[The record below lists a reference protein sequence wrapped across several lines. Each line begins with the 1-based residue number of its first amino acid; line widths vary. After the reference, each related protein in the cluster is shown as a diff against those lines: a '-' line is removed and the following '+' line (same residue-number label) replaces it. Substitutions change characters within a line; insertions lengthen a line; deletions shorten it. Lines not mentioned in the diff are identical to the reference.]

1 MPLSGKN
8 WMTTIHEQTRVR
20 HITVPGSHDAGVS
33 KAFNAAKGFFSRRM
47 DAGRY
52 ICQDADIAGQ
62 LAAGARFFDIRFGLR
77 DGEATTEHQ
86 TAGFGGWGEDAT
98 SIFQSIDA
106 FLAANTKEFV
116 MLRISH
122 TNKAAGEKVFEAQQA
137 KLNIART
144 FRPATQVNIANTRI
158 GELRGKAVVAYSK
171 DSIETPDSNKGQIRF
186 GKASKS
192 SREGL
197 VTCGS
202 YPNSHD
208 MALIN
213 YKSAKRTAEHR
224 ALGCNHGT
232 GATSPDHLFMLYWQ
246 MTGGIV
252 EEHTKK
258 GAAHLASAE
267 QARTCDATKGT
278 HYNLRY
284 LLESFLVGGLQGQS
298 VTHAHTGRSDG
309 VQQYPPRDL
318 NRLKWVPNIINLD
331 FLNEELC
338 MQIAE
343 FTLRNLGDGNITG
356 D

>member
-1 MPLSGKN
+1 MPPSGKN
-8 WMTTIHEQTRVR
+8 WMTTIHDQTRVR

-33 KAFNAAKGFFSRRM
+33 KVCNAAKGLIS
-47 DAGRY
+47 GLSPGSY
-52 ICQDADIAGQ
+52 ICQEFDIAGQ
-62 LAAGARFFDIRFGLR
+62 LAAGARFFDIRFGIR
-77 DGEATTEHQ
+77 NDEATTEHQ
-86 TAGFGGWGEDAT
+86 KLGFGGWGEDAT

-122 TNKAAGEKVFEAQQA
+122 TNEAAGLKVFQAQQA

-144 FRPATQVNIANTRI
+144 FRPTTQVNIANTRI
-158 GELRGKAVVAYSK
+158 GELRGKAVVAYAK
-171 DSIETPDSNKGQIRF
+171 DAIEEPDSTIGQIRF
-186 GKASKS
+186 GKTSKD
-192 SREGL
+192 SRAGL
-197 VTCGS
+197 VTCS
-202 YPNSHD
+202 KFPESND

-246 MTGGIV
+246 MTGGNV
-252 EEHTKK
+252 ETNTKS
-258 GAAHLASAE
+258 GAAHSASAE

-284 LLESFLVGGLQGQS
+284 LLKSFLVGELSGQS
-298 VTHAHTGRSDG
+298 VTHRHITGDS
-309 VQQYPPRDL
+309 VQPYPPRDN
-318 NRLKWVPNIINLD
+318 NRFKWVPNIINLD

-343 FTLRNLGDGNITG
+343 FTFRNLRDGNITG